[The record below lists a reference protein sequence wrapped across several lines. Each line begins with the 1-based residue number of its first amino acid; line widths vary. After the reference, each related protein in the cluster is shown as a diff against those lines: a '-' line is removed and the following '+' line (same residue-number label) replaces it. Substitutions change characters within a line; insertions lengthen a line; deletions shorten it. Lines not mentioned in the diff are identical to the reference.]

1 MYNKHVLHMLDLS
14 KSLWVHHFKAQLHI
28 KRERHS
34 CWHSASNRVQG
45 TGLLQGVKL
54 SLVNV
59 IHLQGTI
66 SFIYRYHLAVNRLN
80 KTMDSRLGHR
90 VSKKKKKTVLV
101 LLFALW
107 SCSFTPAEV
116 VCLLADRLQDANRL
130 LCWCHHRC
138 LSVSSSCKLLLVP
151 VHLLCSLL
159 VFCMFL
165 VGSMFLNQFVGG

>member
-90 VSKKKKKTVLV
+90 VSKKKKKNC
-101 LLFALW
+101 FG
-107 SCSFTPAEV
+107 FV
-116 VCLLADRLQDANRL
+116 VCFVVMLL
-130 LCWCHHRC
+130 HPGGSG
-138 LSVSSSCKLLLVP
+138 LSVGRSASRCKQATMLVPSPLLV
-151 VHLLCSLL
+151 C
-159 VFCMFL
+159 F
-165 VGSMFLNQFVGG
+165 